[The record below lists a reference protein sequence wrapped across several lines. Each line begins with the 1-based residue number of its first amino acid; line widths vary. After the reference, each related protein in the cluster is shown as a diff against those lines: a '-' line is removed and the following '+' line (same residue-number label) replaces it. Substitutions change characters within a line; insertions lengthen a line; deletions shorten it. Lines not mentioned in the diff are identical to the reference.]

1 MDRFK
6 FLSCVDFSEVAD
18 HAVAEGIKL
27 AEHANAELHLFHVNT
42 GKAADAASIEEKFKT
57 LISKYT
63 TDIPVTYNIV
73 SPIGS
78 ISETI
83 GNYAEGMNADL
94 LIAGYEVKS
103 GLKRLFEISLSK
115 IIDETKVGVLA
126 FRKDLSLSGTKT
138 ILFPIIEDSESRQ
151 KTNNVARLAS
161 KIGFNV
167 HILTIWIPGTNTEA
181 AKGKLKVYA
190 KQVAE
195 RMEQNGVEYTIA
207 HLDGRNPIDIV
218 NAYATLNKTSIISKV
233 FDGTQTP
240 LSKLVGTE
248 EEDVQAQ
255 SIRPIFY
262 TRTMNEKV
270 DKYKQTQ
277 KGS

>member
-1 MDRFK
+1 M
-6 FLSCVDFSEVAD
+6 
-18 HAVAEGIKL
+18 
-27 AEHANAELHLFHVNT
+27 HLFHVNT

-63 TDIPVTYNIV
+63 TNIPVTYNIV

-151 KTNNVARLAS
+151 KTNHVAHLAS

-181 AKGKLKVYA
+181 AKGKLKV
-190 KQVAE
+190 
-195 RMEQNGVEYTIA
+195 
-207 HLDGRNPIDIV
+207 
-218 NAYATLNKTSIISKV
+218 
-233 FDGTQTP
+233 
-240 LSKLVGTE
+240 
-248 EEDVQAQ
+248 
-255 SIRPIFY
+255 
-262 TRTMNEKV
+262 
-270 DKYKQTQ
+270 
-277 KGS
+277 